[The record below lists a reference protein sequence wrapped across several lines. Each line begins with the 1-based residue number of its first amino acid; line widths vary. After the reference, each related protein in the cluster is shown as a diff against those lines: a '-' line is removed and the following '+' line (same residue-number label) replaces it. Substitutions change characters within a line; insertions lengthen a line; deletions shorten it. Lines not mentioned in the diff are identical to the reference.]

1 MGVAGR
7 GIYTGTA
14 LQLVDD
20 KNRVSIPAKFRDA
33 VIANTPPEA
42 FTKNPFVLVGQ
53 HPQSPCLIAYDRS
66 WVADRLEK
74 GGDLSFNELRLL
86 GGGAEEVSFD
96 ATGRAVLLN
105 WMKEETGITKHA
117 FFYGS
122 VTNIE
127 IWDPHT
133 LLGATDDQAAPVLK
147 RICRSLMQEKG
158 LL

>member
-1 MGVAGR
+1 M
-7 GIYTGTA
+7 GTA

-53 HPQSPCLIAYDRS
+53 HPESPCLIAYDRG
-66 WVADRLEK
+66 WVADRLAK
-74 GGDLSFNELRLL
+74 GQEGANGLSFNELRLL

-122 VTNIE
+122 VTNFE
-127 IWDPHT
+127 IWDPQT
-133 LLGATDDQAAPVLK
+133 LLAATDEQAAPVLK